1 MARSVRSAVSMT
13 SRAGRRTVASRSS
26 IPRSE
31 AVPMKQTHRLRPGLL
46 VAAVLATAVVASPA
60 QAQRLSLAERVD
72 RLEQQQNG
80 QGANPVDLVNQVQAL
95 QSEVQQ
101 LQGQVDELKHQLD
114 VAGQRNK
121 DQYIDLDSRLGRLEG
136 HAPGGAPAG
145 PGPGARDSAPPPDI

>member
-1 MARSVRSAVSMT
+1 
-13 SRAGRRTVASRSS
+13 
-26 IPRSE
+26 
-31 AVPMKQTHRLRPGLL
+31 MKQAHRLRPGLL

-121 DQYIDLDSRLGRLEG
+121 DQVR
-136 HAPGGAPAG
+136 
-145 PGPGARDSAPPPDI
+145 